1 MLDKQDEP
9 EENGETGGQGTSDQA
24 PLQMAHGEAVL
35 EQAFVVLPPMRG
47 PLAPLVNA
55 VARIRASVHTKLLL
69 GFLTGAVLLL
79 GMAVLSIMVINRMD
93 RRVDDLNHLH
103 EELDRARQMEHL
115 VTSQMHFRAMVLL
128 TENSIFNQLIA
139 DSKISFQ
146 EHLDALESASP
157 ERGDWAAQVKVAN
170 AQFIALGEE
179 VLGLY
184 NSGDIEESLKA
195 HLDEEHPLS
204 HELEA
209 SMRVLEDDAIG
220 LMQEAQAA
228 FRSDRRSLTIIVSA
242 FSGVSLVLAVL
253 LGFVMSL
260 VIVRPVRGIDN
271 VLARIAGGDFKQRIE
286 VPNRD
291 EFGSLSN
298 NLNLMSEQLDGF
310 YQELSSVNR
319 TLQARLEELQEAH
332 IQLREYATQAGELAI
347 VQERNRLARELHD
360 SVTQTIFSMTLTT
373 EAAHILLR
381 RDPTQAASHL
391 DRLQQLAQGALNEMR
406 SLIQQLRLSPVQD
419 QGLVMALRTHLGNL
433 ESTDG
438 LKVEFQVEGEGR
450 LPQEHEEGLFRI
462 TQEALN
468 NVNKH
473 AQTDRAAITLRI
485 MSDRTSLLIED
496 KGVGFDTASQSPA
509 GEGFGLTSMRERVEI
524 LGGDLEIRSSPG
536 EGTTILVNVPIIH
549 GG

>member
-1 MLDKQDEP
+1 M
-9 EENGETGGQGTSDQA
+9 
-24 PLQMAHGEAVL
+24 
-35 EQAFVVLPPMRG
+35 
-47 PLAPLVNA
+47 
-55 VARIRASVHTKLLL
+55 
-69 GFLTGAVLLL
+69 
-79 GMAVLSIMVINRMD
+79 
-93 RRVDDLNHLH
+93 
-103 EELDRARQMEHL
+103 
-115 VTSQMHFRAMVLL
+115 
-128 TENSIFNQLIA
+128 
-139 DSKISFQ
+139 
-146 EHLDALESASP
+146 
-157 ERGDWAAQVKVAN
+157 
-170 AQFIALGEE
+170 
-179 VLGLY
+179 
-184 NSGDIEESLKA
+184 
-195 HLDEEHPLS
+195 
-204 HELEA
+204 
-209 SMRVLEDDAIG
+209 
-220 LMQEAQAA
+220 
-228 FRSDRRSLTIIVSA
+228 
-242 FSGVSLVLAVL
+242 AVL

-310 YQELSSVNR
+310 YQELSSVNG